1 MKNKTATES
10 WEICSD
16 EKAHEAFR
24 KDTCKQDMWRV
35 HKHREMIKIM
45 KFPKRN

>member
-1 MKNKTATES
+1 MKKQGKWPKKKHLS
-10 WEICSD
+10 
-16 EKAHEAFR
+16 KEAFR

-45 KFPKRN
+45 KFTKRN